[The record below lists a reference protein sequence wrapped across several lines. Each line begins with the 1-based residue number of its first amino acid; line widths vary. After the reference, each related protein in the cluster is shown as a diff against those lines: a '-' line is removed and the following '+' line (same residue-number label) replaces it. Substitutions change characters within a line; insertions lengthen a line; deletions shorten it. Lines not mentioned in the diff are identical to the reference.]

1 VLRLKEIRK
10 AQGLS
15 RQKLAARAD
24 LTEKTIYR
32 AEVGLG
38 VNASTLVA
46 IAKALDVTVGDLFDE
61 EASA

>member
-1 VLRLKEIRK
+1 VLRLRELRK

-15 RQKLAARAD
+15 RQKLASRAD

-32 AEVGLG
+32 AENGLG

-46 IAKALDVTVGDLFDE
+46 IAKALDVPVGDLFDE
-61 EASA
+61 EATA